1 MENGWVKGGGE
12 SCAVMRGVVVV
23 GVMCVWWWGGML
35 QSVCGMVVWRRGEQS
50 IWLYSW
56 RRVQEGGVVGGFVG
70 GGEGGVGGGL
80 EGVKG
85 RVGGVEGGGRLERSE
100 RLYQVPIGF
109 STQHT
114 TLAGR
119 DELSLATCEPQARGW

>member
-1 MENGWVKGGGE
+1 MVE
-12 SCAVMRGVVVV
+12 S
-23 GVMCVWWWGGML
+23 
-35 QSVCGMVVWRRGEQS
+35 
-50 IWLYSW
+50 
-56 RRVQEGGVVGGFVG
+56 FVG

-80 EGVKG
+80 DGVKG
-85 RVGGVEGGGRLERSE
+85 RWEEVEGGGRLERSE

-119 DELSLATCEPQARGW
+119 DELSLATFEPQARGW